1 MRMRWARPLAT
12 PGSKAGSDAADD
24 ANGDADDSGAA
35 AARSPTPLAEP
46 AARLGWL
53 LGQVRRR
60 LRLREAARSSL
71 LWGAASLGS
80 GTALVSLAAV
90 LGPSVLWLPLLTAW
104 GVATGSALTLV
115 LWRAFSHRESDE
127 DIARYIGARV
137 PDLRSDLLSTVQ
149 LQAEPP
155 DGSSQALVL
164 ELCRRTAAAAAT
176 LTPTELCELRPA
188 WQAGGIAAAVAV
200 GVALWATMAG
210 LPLRQGLHYLVQLP
224 PPHPIQ
230 TSTEPLVGDIR
241 LLLSYPKYTGLPQRT
256 IPGSSGDVL
265 ALPGTQVRVE
275 ARALGRVE
283 RAQLIVLFGPAAV
296 AKERAQPVQ
305 IVRADSRGG
314 PLGATQYPLLTAGFT
329 VQQAGLYYF
338 VIDRT
343 PHDSVRESAGH
354 RIDIEAD
361 HPPRIDLFAPAAEL
375 EVTGARRIEL
385 AYSAED
391 DFGLGEIDLVY
402 RIGGT
407 PERRKHLRPDG
418 RSDSRP
424 DSRSDSRTDSGKP
437 DGSRRPGSSGSGP
450 VTVAVAAA
458 PRNIAAKIEW
468 DLSELELAP
477 GARVTYYMEARDLDN
492 VNGPNVGR
500 SREYAL
506 RILSPREKSDALLKS
521 QEQLRELAIQLLGDR
536 LELGRAMPAHATEL
550 PPEQLERVLGVHR
563 KTEAFLLQIG
573 RLQQDSARTDP
584 AAGAVVPK
592 DLQNILQEIGRRLGK
607 LTQDEESVLGELRK
621 ARLAAVKVRPGAAKE
636 LVVATDRHIAELE
649 RDVITLDDLI
659 GRQRL
664 EELLAI
670 SDEMTALRD
679 RMRQLLAE
687 YKKAPS
693 EALRRELE
701 RELRGFE
708 RRMAELMEKARHLS
722 SELPDEFLNRE
733 AMGQSDLQSRIDRLR
748 DLIQKGD
755 VTRAEQEM
763 ERMSQAL
770 DNLVKGMEQNLRG
783 FRRERFTA
791 EEKALGELE
800 NRLSDLAHDQEELKA
815 QTESVKQN
823 ASARARQLLKDRAEA
838 LSRRLQGDIS
848 KLRKLLGEVDV
859 APLGPWGS
867 DELDKT
873 NKRVDDLERM
883 LEQGDLD
890 EARQM
895 ASEAEQSLGKLEGEL
910 RSEEQASRW
919 GQRVRLGRSRA
930 RIEQAKPVA
939 HDIATEIEKAL
950 PRPEEI
956 LSPAERKQLA
966 ELRGAQEALRKRSAE
981 LGRDIPKRAQQTKDA
996 PLLERLAQQAPEMI
1010 RKATGFMEQSAGELL
1025 RLQPR
1030 NAATAQGQ
1038 AVEQLSQMRQQMQ
1051 QARRPQNEG
1060 AGMRSERDPIKIPGA
1075 DEYHAPKEFR
1085 QDILDAAKREAP
1097 PEYREQVKRY
1107 YEELIQ

>member
-12 PGSKAGSDAADD
+12 PRSEDEAAGGR
-24 ANGDADDSGAA
+24 NADDSQAA
-35 AARSPTPLAEP
+35 APVAVTREP
-46 AARLGWL
+46 AERLGWL

-60 LRLREAARSSL
+60 LRLRETARSSL
-71 LWGAASLGS
+71 LWVAASLGS

-90 LGPSVLWLPLLTAW
+90 IGPWVLWLPLLTAW
-104 GVATGSALTLV
+104 GVATGAALCLV
-115 LWRAFSHRESDE
+115 LWRALSHRDSDE
-127 DIARYIGARV
+127 QIARYIGHRV

-149 LQAEPP
+149 LLAEPQS
-155 DGSSQALVL
+155 GTSQALIQ

-176 LTPTELCELRPA
+176 LTPSELCELRPA

-200 GVALWATMAG
+200 GVVLWASMTG
-210 LPLRQGLHYLVQLP
+210 LPLRQGLHHLVQLP

-230 TSTEPLVGDIR
+230 TSAEPLVGDIR
-241 LLLSYPKYTGLPQRT
+241 LLLTYPKYTGLPQRT

-283 RAQLIVLFGPAAV
+283 RAQLIVLFGQAAL

-305 IVRADSRGG
+305 IVRTDTRGG
-314 PLGATQYPLLTAGFT
+314 PLGGTQYPLLTAGFT

-338 VIDRT
+338 VIDRN
-343 PHDSVRESAGH
+343 PHDAVRESAGH
-354 RIDIEAD
+354 RIDIETD

-375 EVTGARRIEL
+375 EVTFARRIEL

-402 RIGGT
+402 RIGGS
-407 PERRKHLRPDG
+407 PERRKHLRPDARPEG
-418 RSDSRP
+418 RAE
-424 DSRSDSRTDSGKP
+424 TTKP
-437 DGSRRPGSSGSGP
+437 EGGRRPAPAGP
-450 VTVAVAAA
+450 VTVAAA

-477 GARVTYYMEARDLDN
+477 GARVTYHMEARDLDN

-521 QEQLRELAIQLLGDR
+521 QEQLRELSVQLLGDR

-550 PPEQLERVLGVHR
+550 LPEQLERVLNVHR

-584 AAGAVVPK
+584 ATAAVVPK

-607 LTQDEESVLGELRK
+607 LTQDEEAVLSEVRK
-621 ARLAAVKVRPGAAKE
+621 ARLAAAKVRPAAAKE
-636 LVVATDRHIAELE
+636 LIVATDRHTGELE

-664 EELLAI
+664 EELLSI

-755 VTRAEQEM
+755 VARAEQEM

-873 NKRVDDLERM
+873 NKRIDDLERM

-890 EARQM
+890 EAKQM
-895 ASEAEQSLGKLEGEL
+895 ASEAEQSVGKLEDEL

-930 RIEQAKPVA
+930 RLEQAKPVA

-956 LSPAERKQLA
+956 LSPAERKQLS
-966 ELRGAQEALRKRSAE
+966 ELRGQQEALRKRSAE

-1010 RKATGFMEQSAGELL
+1010 RKATSFMEQSAGELQ

-1030 NAATAQGQ
+1030 SAATAQGQ

-1107 YEELIQ
+1107 YEDLIQ

>member
-12 PGSKAGSDAADD
+12 PEPTAGSFADAD
-24 ANGDADDSGAA
+24 AKRGADDSEAA
-35 AARSPTPLAEP
+35 AARAPATLRDP

-90 LGPSVLWLPLLTAW
+90 IGPSVLWLPLLTAW

-155 DGSSQALVL
+155 GGSSQALVL

-176 LTPTELCELRPA
+176 LTPQELCDLRPA
-188 WQAGGIAAAVAV
+188 WQAGGIATAVAV
-200 GVALWATMAG
+200 GVVLWATMAG

-314 PLGATQYPLLTAGFT
+314 PLGGTQYPLLTAGFT

-375 EVTGARRIEL
+375 EVTGTRRIEL

-407 PERRKHLRPDG
+407 PERRKHLRPDA
-418 RSDSRP
+418 RADAAKP
-424 DSRSDSRTDSGKP
+424 DAAKP
-437 DGSRRPGSSGSGP
+437 DGSRRPGPSSSGP

-521 QEQLRELAIQLLGDR
+521 QELLRELAIQLLGDR
-536 LELGRAMPAHATEL
+536 LELGRAMPAHAAEL
-550 PPEQLERVLGVHR
+550 LPEQLERVLGVHR

-573 RLQQDSARTDP
+573 RLQQDSARIDP
-584 AAGAVVPK
+584 AAAVPK

-607 LTQDEESVLGELRK
+607 LTQDEESVLGEIRK

-636 LVVATDRHIAELE
+636 LVAATDRHIGELE

-755 VTRAEQEM
+755 VARAEQEM

-930 RIEQAKPVA
+930 RLEQAKPVA
-939 HDIATEIEKAL
+939 HDITTEIEKAL

>member
-12 PGSKAGSDAADD
+12 PQSDAD
-24 ANGDADDSGAA
+24 AA
-35 AARSPTPLAEP
+35 AIAALSENP
-46 AARLGWL
+46 AASGPASAPGPTGSGDRLVWL
-53 LGQVRRR
+53 LSQVRRR
-60 LRLREAARSSL
+60 LLLREAARSSL

-80 GTALVSLAAV
+80 GLGLLSLAAAT
-90 LGPSVLWLPLLTAW
+90 GPSVLWLPLLTAW
-104 GVATGSALTLV
+104 AVATGSALTLL
-115 LWRAFSHRESDE
+115 LWRAFTHRESDE
-127 DIARYIGARV
+127 AIARYIGARV

-149 LQAEPP
+149 LQSELPHGA
-155 DGSSQALVL
+155 SAALVM
-164 ELCRRTAAAAAT
+164 ELSRRTAAAAAT
-176 LTPTELCELRPA
+176 LEPQKLCDLRPV
-188 WQAGGIAAAVAV
+188 WQAAGIASAV
-200 GVALWATMAG
+200 GVGALLWGTMVG
-210 LPLRQGLHYLVQLP
+210 LPLRQGLRYLVQLP

-230 TSTEPLVGDIR
+230 TSVEPLVGDIR

-283 RAQLIVLFGPAAV
+283 RAQLMVLGSPAAGSPSG
-296 AKERAQPVQ
+296 AASGTPGGTKEHSQPVQ
-305 IVRADSRGG
+305 IVRSESRSG
-314 PLGATQYPLLTAGFT
+314 PLGGTQYPLLAASFT

-343 PHDSVRESAGH
+343 PHESVRESAGH
-354 RIDIEAD
+354 RIDIELD

-375 EVTGARRIEL
+375 EVTGTRRIEL

-402 RIGGT
+402 RIGAT
-407 PERRKHLRPDG
+407 PERRKHLRPEA
-418 RSDSRP
+418 
-424 DSRSDSRTDSGKP
+424 KP
-437 DGSRRPGSSGSGP
+437 DPAKEGGSRAARSAAPAP
-450 VTVAVAAA
+450 VVAAAAA

-506 RILSPREKSDALLKS
+506 RILSPREKSEALLKN

-536 LELGRAMPAHATEL
+536 LELGRAL
-550 PPEQLERVLGVHR
+550 PPHPTDLPLEQLERVLGVHR

-573 RLQQDSARTDP
+573 RVQQDSARSDLP
-584 AAGAVVPK
+584 SAAPVPK

-621 ARLAAVKVRPGAAKE
+621 ARGPGAALKVRPGAAKE
-636 LVVATDRHIAELE
+636 LAVHTDRHSSELE

-687 YKKAPS
+687 YKKTPS

-708 RRMAELMEKARHLS
+708 RRMAELMEKARRLS
-722 SELPDEFLNRE
+722 TELPDEFLNRE
-733 AMGQSDLQSRIDRLR
+733 AMGQTDLQSRIDRLR

-755 VTRAEQEM
+755 IARAEQEM

-815 QTESVKQN
+815 QTEAVKQN
-823 ASARARQLLKDRAEA
+823 ASARARQLLRDRAEA
-838 LSRRLQGDIS
+838 LSRRLQGDINR
-848 KLRKLLGEVDV
+848 LRKLLGEVDV

-867 DELDKT
+867 DEMDKAT
-873 NKRVDDLERM
+873 GRLDDLERM

-895 ASEAEQSLGKLEGEL
+895 ASEAEQSLEKLESEMRG
-910 RSEEQASRW
+910 EEQASRW

-930 RIEQAKPVA
+930 RLEQARPIA
-939 HDIATEIEKAL
+939 HDLAAEIEKAL

-966 ELRGAQEALRKRSAE
+966 DLRGQQEALRKRSAD

-1010 RKATGFMEQSAGELL
+1010 RKATGFMEQSAGELQ

-1038 AVEQLSQMRQQMQ
+1038 AIEQLSQMRQQMQ

>member
-12 PGSKAGSDAADD
+12 PEPTAGSFADAD
-24 ANGDADDSGAA
+24 AKRGADDSEAA
-35 AARSPTPLAEP
+35 AARAPATLRDP

-90 LGPSVLWLPLLTAW
+90 IGPSVLWLPLLTAW

-155 DGSSQALVL
+155 GGSSQALVL

-176 LTPTELCELRPA
+176 LTPQELCDLRPA
-188 WQAGGIAAAVAV
+188 WQAGGIATAVAV
-200 GVALWATMAG
+200 GVVLWATMAG

-314 PLGATQYPLLTAGFT
+314 PLGGTQYPLLTAGFT
-329 VQQAGLYYF
+329 VQQADLYYF

-375 EVTGARRIEL
+375 EVTGTRRIEL

-407 PERRKHLRPDG
+407 PERRKHLRPDA
-418 RSDSRP
+418 RADAAKP
-424 DSRSDSRTDSGKP
+424 DAAKP
-437 DGSRRPGSSGSGP
+437 DGSRRPGPSSSGP

-521 QEQLRELAIQLLGDR
+521 QELLRELAIQLLGDR
-536 LELGRAMPAHATEL
+536 LELGRAMPAHAAEL
-550 PPEQLERVLGVHR
+550 LPEQLERVLGVHR

-573 RLQQDSARTDP
+573 RLQQDSARIDP
-584 AAGAVVPK
+584 AAAVPK

-607 LTQDEESVLGELRK
+607 LTQDEESVLGEIRK

-636 LVVATDRHIAELE
+636 LVAATDRHIGELE

-755 VTRAEQEM
+755 VARAEQEM

-930 RIEQAKPVA
+930 RLEQAKPVA
-939 HDIATEIEKAL
+939 HDITTEIEKAL